1 MGSEMCIRDRWPIHR
16 LLLPDEALIMLT
28 FTVAEAYELVQLG
41 DWTSEQF
48 ASWAAAQWQAGYDE
62 GRDDGFTSGVDAQR
76 WA

>member
-1 MGSEMCIRDRWPIHR
+1 
-16 LLLPDEALIMLT
+16 MLT